1 MLLRKG
7 LLVVFEGIDGAGKST
22 QTHML
27 FEYLKNKGLK
37 VVLSREPTDSIYGQ
51 RIRDLAQNARDS
63 ISPLE
68 EYRLFVDDR
77 KIHVKNVINPALKS
91 LSIVIL
97 DRYYFSN
104 MAYQGAIGLD
114 PNEIRSENEAFSPI
128 PDIVFI
134 FNIQPVQGI
143 ERIEKSRK
151 EKPNLFEKEENL
163 KRAAKIFDSLKDR
176 FITRVNGA
184 ENVDSIHNQVK
195 EKVDELIDSHL
206 KKQS

>member
-1 MLLRKG
+1 
-7 LLVVFEGIDGAGKST
+7 
-22 QTHML
+22 ML

-77 KIHVKNVINPALKS
+77 EIHVENVINPALKS

-114 PNEIRSENEAFSPI
+114 PKEIRSENEAFSPI

-134 FNIQPVQGI
+134 FNIPPVLGI

-151 EKPNLFEKEENL
+151 EKPNLFEREENL
-163 KRAAKIFDSLKDR
+163 KKAAMIFDSLTDS

-184 ENVDSIHNQVK
+184 ENVDFLHNKVK
-195 EKVDELIDSHL
+195 KKVDAVINSYL
-206 KKQS
+206 KE